1 MSDYQIKFS
10 PQLEINPTDFVT
22 AWNES
27 PDCKAVAEAKVSHSA
42 DSYDIGSALVLLS
55 GIAIGVATNT
65 IYDLLK
71 QMVINHKAV
80 QKLLE
85 GRDLSKQADVIN
97 VQAIEQPDGS
107 QLLVVVIKDH

>member
-1 MSDYQIKFS
+1 
-10 PQLEINPTDFVT
+10 V
-22 AWNES
+22 
-27 PDCKAVAEAKVSHSA
+27 
-42 DSYDIGSALVLLS
+42 VLLT

-85 GRDLSKQADVIN
+85 KRDLSKQADAIK

-107 QLLVVVIKDH
+107 QLLVVVIKEH